1 MGGWQGLSNR
11 ESLAS
16 MGTEGLKGRK
26 WENSQTQSSAG
37 ELVPPDN
44 RVPKRVSTRQ
54 PCPQEGF
61 LDCVN
66 AWREASD
73 STEKNAESQGHS
85 CALMDT
91 SCCARGQNQ
100 QTWGWPG
107 IMPHRGLR
115 LLTRTRDN

>member
-1 MGGWQGLSNR
+1 MS
-11 ESLAS
+11 
-16 MGTEGLKGRK
+16 
-26 WENSQTQSSAG
+26 
-37 ELVPPDN
+37 PDN

-61 LDCVN
+61 LGCVN

-73 STEKNAESQGHS
+73 NTEKNAESQGHS

-100 QTWGWPG
+100 QTWGRPG